1 VTQDRSSTDRLIERA
16 TFRAFLTPENFIHSE
31 MKKLGCATKAVPGYE
46 LGVFI
51 LTSDISLTTENVR
64 NVLRKMMTGPKA
76 SRLSLGPLPYLSSI
90 CMKTGRSF
98 REGSRAYFWQ
108 QAQ

>member
-1 VTQDRSSTDRLIERA
+1 MPD
-16 TFRAFLTPENFIHSE
+16 H
-31 MKKLGCATKAVPGYE
+31 E
-46 LGVFI
+46 LGVLT
-51 LTSDISLTTENVR
+51 LTSDRVTTEDVR